1 MKILILSCNTGG
13 GHNSAAKAIKEAF
26 DEKNQECVIED
37 ALAFGGQAASDLVCD
52 GYLGMVKRTPKLFG
66 EIYKMG
72 SARTPHSDN
81 LKSPI
86 YVINKIYAD
95 ALNEYIIEN
104 NFDAIICVHVFPLE
118 ALTHLK
124 RKHNL
129 KVPVYFVATD
139 YEYVPLLNETLP
151 DAVFAPHDDS
161 VISYVLKGI
170 PQDKIMATG
179 IPVSKKFTSPVNKAE
194 AREKLGF
201 SEKEKTVLI
210 MCGSMGFGSV
220 LETAKMIYSM
230 TDSNTKVV
238 VITGNNK
245 RLFRKFEKE
254 FEDKSRL
261 VLLGFTDQVPL
272 YMSACDLLLTK
283 PGGLS
288 STEALVR
295 GIPMIHTSPIPG
307 CETEN
312 ADFFQQHHLSV
323 CVKTSEEAAKLTI
336 KLLKDDFLRNQILE
350 AQKHYRYTDSA
361 RKIAETVLNK
371 TMFAKA

>member
-26 DEKNQECVIED
+26 DEKNHQCIIED

-72 SARTPHSDN
+72 SAHKTLGDN

-86 YVINKIYAD
+86 YVINKVYAD
-95 ALNEYIIEN
+95 ALDEYIKEN
-104 NFDAIICVHVFPLE
+104 AFDAIICVHIFPLE

-129 KVPVYFVATD
+129 KIPVYFVATD

-151 DAVFAPHDDS
+151 DVIFAPHADS
-161 VISYVLKGI
+161 VYSYVEKNI
-170 PQDKIMATG
+170 PAKKIIPTG
-179 IPVSKKFTSPVNKAE
+179 IPVSKRITSPIDKAE
-194 AREKLGF
+194 ARKQLGF
-201 SEKEKTVLI
+201 SENEKAVLV

-220 LETAKMIYSM
+220 LDTAKLIYQK

-245 RLFRKFEKE
+245 RLYRKFEKE

-312 ADFFQQHHLSV
+312 ADFFQQHHLAL
-323 CVKTSEEAAKLTI
+323 CAKTSEEAAKMTVQ
-336 KLLKDDFLRNQILE
+336 LLKDDFLRNQILE
-350 AQKHYRYTDSA
+350 AQKHYRYSDSA
-361 RKIAETVLNK
+361 QKIAEKVLGIKN
-371 TMFAKA
+371 